1 MTKQRKNNPK
11 TTEIQPKN
19 NRPKQ
24 AMRMRMKMKMKKR
37 NSLTG
42 VKKARTSRAS
52 AAGSRQRRPPPRQR
66 HILTKPAIPVETGG
80 YHNALLT

>member
-24 AMRMRMKMKMKKR
+24 AMRMRMKMRMKKR

-42 VKKARTSRAS
+42 VKKADLCNVGIRKENYRA
-52 AAGSRQRRPPPRQR
+52 RFD
-66 HILTKPAIPVETGG
+66 KKE
-80 YHNALLT
+80 

>member
-37 NSLTG
+37 IRESLSYLL
-42 VKKARTSRAS
+42 KKTLDK
-52 AAGSRQRRPPPRQR
+52 GM
-66 HILTKPAIPVETGG
+66 L
-80 YHNALLT
+80 